1 MKFRFVLQGL
11 RLKMLTIVI
20 RSTGLAERCATV
32 ALLSRVFGNRL
43 DDIILTLQK
52 TTSKAI
58 DLTETKKIKITHPHN
73 GPILVASPES
83 DFDQRAWFE

>member
-11 RLKMLTIVI
+11 RLKMLTIVII

-43 DDIILTLQK
+43 DDIILTL
-52 TTSKAI
+52 
-58 DLTETKKIKITHPHN
+58 
-73 GPILVASPES
+73 
-83 DFDQRAWFE
+83 